1 MLIEVDP
8 ATVSIQPISALEEL
22 LVYPNPVDG
31 ALHVSFEAKST
42 MPLALSVINSMGET
56 VFIIPEVIFS
66 SGVSN
71 YMIDLPDVS
80 AGVYA
85 LQVVS
90 GNEFWTR
97 KVVVTH

>member
-8 ATVSIQPISALEEL
+8 TTVSIQPISTLEEL

-31 ALHVSFEAKST
+31 ALHVRFEAKHT
-42 MPLALSVINSMGET
+42 VPLTISLFNGMGEAVLT
-56 VFIIPEVIFS
+56 LPEVIFS
-66 SGVSN
+66 SGVVN
-71 YMIDLPDVS
+71 HTIDLPDLS

-85 LQVVS
+85 LHVVS

-97 KVVVTH
+97 KVVVTR

>member
-56 VFIIPEVIFS
+56 VFIIPEVIFCRGS
-66 SGVSN
+66 QLYDRS
-71 YMIDLPDVS
+71 PDVS